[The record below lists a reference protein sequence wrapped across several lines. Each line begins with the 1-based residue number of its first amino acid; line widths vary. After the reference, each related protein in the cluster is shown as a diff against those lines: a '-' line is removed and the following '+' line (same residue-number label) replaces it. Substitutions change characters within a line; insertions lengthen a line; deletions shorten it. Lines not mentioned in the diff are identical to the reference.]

1 MRHALL
7 LFMLLVS
14 AANINGQALP
24 DTVSYESIKIKPGDL
39 VLDFSAQDENLKIK
53 AIMKIDT
60 NYYMSPRVASRSKS
74 IDTDI
79 IIKMIEIDSLI
90 IKAMDKGTWNRLKHF
105 I

>member
-53 AIMKIDT
+53 KLSDLRGKK
-60 NYYMSPRVASRSKS
+60 N
-74 IDTDI
+74 
-79 IIKMIEIDSLI
+79 LI
-90 IKAMDKGTWNRLKHF
+90 LIFFRGYW
-105 I
+105 

>member
-39 VLDFSAQDENLKIK
+39 VLDFSAQDENFKIK
-53 AIMKIDT
+53 KLSDLRGKKNLILIKT
-60 NYYMSPRVASRSKS
+60 NK
-74 IDTDI
+74 
-79 IIKMIEIDSLI
+79 
-90 IKAMDKGTWNRLKHF
+90 
-105 I
+105 